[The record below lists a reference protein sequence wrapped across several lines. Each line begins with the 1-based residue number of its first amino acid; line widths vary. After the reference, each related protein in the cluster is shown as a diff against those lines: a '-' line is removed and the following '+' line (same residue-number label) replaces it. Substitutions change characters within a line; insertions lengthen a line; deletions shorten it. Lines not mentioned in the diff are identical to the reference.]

1 MRTIHKFL
9 IPHRI
14 TNSPVNYMPRGARP
28 LSVGMQGQGLYVWA
42 LVDTEAPAAE
52 HMFAVRGT
60 GNEIKPEV
68 EQGDF
73 IGTVFDGPFVWHVF
87 SLGDIGS

>member
-9 IPHRI
+9 IPYRLTEIIPAI
-14 TNSPVNYMPRGARP
+14 TMPRAARP
-28 LSVGMQGQGLYVWA
+28 LSVGMQGQDLYVWA
-42 LVDTEAPAAE
+42 LVDPEAPIAE

-60 GNEIKPEV
+60 GHPITPEV

-73 IGTVFDGPFVWHVF
+73 VGTVFDGPDVWHVF
-87 SLGDIGS
+87 SLGDIG